1 MSLRVKVGERV
12 AEIGARRSPGGDRQ
26 YTVTIDGEDRIVW
39 ATLLP
44 DGAFLLD
51 LGEGRQVRAEVTREG
66 DARWVTAAG
75 RTALLHRVETEAGTV
90 DDEVGILEAPMPG
103 KVVAISV
110 NVGDTVA
117 AGDAMIVVE
126 AMKMEHPIRAP
137 RDGVVS
143 AVDTKVGEMVSPGV
157 ALVALEDEG

>member
-1 MSLRVKVGERV
+1 M
-12 AEIGARRSPGGDRQ
+12 
-26 YTVTIDGEDRIVW
+26 
-39 ATLLP
+39 
-44 DGAFLLD
+44 
-51 LGEGRQVRAEVTREG
+51 
-66 DARWVTAAG
+66 
-75 RTALLHRVETEAGTV
+75 